1 MFNNHKLCVYL
12 ALFSLSILLI
22 SCGKE
27 NKEQSNF
34 FTDNFSSL
42 LDSTVFDR
50 RKLVAP
56 SPEDFKDS
64 TNQNNLKERVK
75 IKSNIELSAL
85 TIAIIDSIKPI
96 SDLDNF
102 FKKIKQ
108 FKSNSNYESIFE
120 NEVIDD
126 EISKID
132 ITKLKVDDS
141 KYKLIYY
148 SDFEKRKELS
158 GDIVKS
164 DNSPICSLSNI
175 YFNKKQSL
183 GAFRMSVVYS
193 GLDGHGV
200 IVFIKKENG
209 NWVIDKI
216 IEEWIA

>member
-1 MFNNHKLCVYL
+1 MINCD
-12 ALFSLSILLI
+12 
-22 SCGKE
+22 E
-27 NKEQSNF
+27 DNKGQSSF

-50 RKLVAP
+50 RKLVVP
-56 SPEDFKDS
+56 SPDDFKDS
-64 TNQNNLKERVK
+64 ISRKKLNQRAELKKNLH
-75 IKSNIELSAL
+75 LPAM
-85 TIAIIDSIKPI
+85 TILIVDSIKPI
-96 SDLDNF
+96 SDLDGF
-102 FKKIKQ
+102 YKKVRSSK
-108 FKSNSNYESIFE
+108 FSYESIIE
-120 NEVIDD
+120 NKSTLDKV
-126 EISKID
+126 SKID

-158 GDIVKS
+158 GDIVKPN
-164 DNSPICSLSNI
+164 NSPICSLSNI